1 MTFPFYTFLRNVGLV
16 LLYVIPDFVYF
27 IQAHG
32 EAIRQ
37 MGVKGETRGQR
48 YVQKMRAELEL
59 LERMGVRT
67 SGNAFSSVLFAK
79 GRPGPAE
86 QAGGTLLSGA
96 DGKALRAALNKL
108 GYAPE
113 DWAAIDTSVTPEL
126 LRRAV
131 TALDPSTL
139 VACDD
144 EAAMVIRNAY
154 AENLCE
160 LANLDDALLSPGR
173 VVQVAGMRVLNLGG
187 FEAALASSRQK
198 QVVWAYLK
206 RIPPLG
212 EPY

>member
-1 MTFPFYTFLRNVGLV
+1 
-16 LLYVIPDFVYF
+16 
-27 IQAHG
+27 
-32 EAIRQ
+32 
-37 MGVKGETRGQR
+37 
-48 YVQKMRAELEL
+48 
-59 LERMGVRT
+59 
-67 SGNAFSSVLFAK
+67 
-79 GRPGPAE
+79 
-86 QAGGTLLSGA
+86 LLSGA

>member
-1 MTFPFYTFLRNVGLV
+1 
-16 LLYVIPDFVYF
+16 
-27 IQAHG
+27 
-32 EAIRQ
+32 
-37 MGVKGETRGQR
+37 MGVNAATRGKV
-48 YVQKMRAELEL
+48 YVRKMQAELEE
-59 LERMGVRT
+59 LEQLGVQT
-67 SGNAFSSVLFAK
+67 AGNAFSTVLFAK
-79 GRPGPAE
+79 GVPGPAE
-86 QAGGTLLSGA
+86 QAGGALLSGA

-113 DWAAIDTSVTPEL
+113 DWAAIDTSAPPEV

-139 VACDD
+139 VACDE
-144 EAAMVIRNAY
+144 EAAAAIREAY
-154 AENLCE
+154 AEDLCE
-160 LANLDDALLSPGR
+160 LPDFEDALLSPGR

-187 FEAALASSRQK
+187 FEAALSSSKQK